1 MKIIAGNFKSNKNRA
16 ETLKYLNELD
26 SRLDSAPK
34 GILDS
39 RQIYIFPAISS
50 LAANDFAHLN
60 LGTQNAYFAENGAFT
75 GEISLLHLS
84 EFDIKTILIGHSERR
99 TLFNEGDEIVAKK
112 FEFFAEQNFNIFL
125 CVGENLAIRKSGKT
139 KDFLRS
145 QLEKIDLNYANLII
159 AYEPIWAI
167 GTGQNASLEQISE
180 VYEFL
185 HEIAKKPILYGG
197 SVNAN
202 NAKAILS
209 ATDGVLVGNASLEVE
224 QFYQII
230 RS

>member
-16 ETLKYLNELD
+16 DSIGYLNALD
-26 SRLDSAPK
+26 SRLNSATK
-34 GILDS
+34 ELLDS
-39 RQIYIFPAISS
+39 RKIYIFPAITS
-50 LAANDFAHLN
+50 LVANDFAN
-60 LGTQNAYFAENGAFT
+60 LTLGAQNAHFAEGGAFT
-75 GEISLLHLS
+75 GEISLCHLS
-84 EFDIKTILIGHSERR
+84 EFHIKTILIGHSERR
-99 TLFNEGDEIVAKK
+99 TLFGESDEVVAKK
-112 FEFFAEQNFNIFL
+112 FAFFAKQNFEIFL
-125 CVGENLAIRKSGKT
+125 CVGENLAIRQSNKT

-145 QLEKIDLNYANLII
+145 QLEKIDLDYPNLII

-185 HEIAKKPILYGG
+185 QNIAKKPILYGG

-202 NAKAILS
+202 NAKEIIS
-209 ATDGVLVGNASLEVE
+209 ATDGVLVGGASLEVE
-224 QFYQII
+224 HFYQII